1 MEKHLGGVIHL
12 IDHCNDEDVEDTR
25 IHLLTT
31 FRPNL
36 IHHLSETKAAEENQ
50 SNRKRRKPLSQKR
63 PKFDQPNVGN
73 RRVGVDYDEY
83 DANDFSSTTDDVL
96 MNDATS
102 QLVARCK
109 ERQRQKEGNG
119 RVRTN
124 RRRHR
129 RESDAKIGDAKT
141 KQMPVFEHFPVQ
153 VPILQPLL

>member
-1 MEKHLGGVIHL
+1 M
-12 IDHCNDEDVEDTR
+12 
-25 IHLLTT
+25 
-31 FRPNL
+31 
-36 IHHLSETKAAEENQ
+36 
-50 SNRKRRKPLSQKR
+50 SQKR

-83 DANDFSSTTDDVL
+83 DANDFSSTQDDAS
-96 MNDATS
+96 MNEETL

-109 ERQRQKEGNG
+109 ERQRQKEGNV

-129 RESDAKIGDAKT
+129 RESDAKIGGSDAKT

-153 VPILQPLL
+153 VPT